1 MTLRELEL
9 FYHLCEDP
17 HISQLAKKLSI
28 SQSAISLA
36 IKSLEENLSEPLFD
50 RLGKKLILNERGR
63 LFKQKSYKHFLAL
76 KDCEDLF
83 KKDKISGEL
92 KIASSKTLGEFIMP
106 QIIFEFINN
115 NPQVRIKKD
124 IKNSSQIVQMVLN
137 GDIDIGIIES
147 ECEEGAIIKEKIGED
162 MLVVVTS
169 DKTLAGKEL
178 FIDKL
183 YDRMWLIREKGSGTR
198 ELFLNSLEDV
208 AKELVLKMEFTEFE
222 EMKTL
227 LEKNKNTIAC
237 ISEIVVKK
245 ELQRKELYQLKLKNI
260 DLKRDLHII
269 YHKDKYRSNLF
280 NSFIEYTKKHFQQS

>member
-169 DKTLAGKEL
+169 DKTLAEKEL